1 MTRPLASLRES
12 LLRALR
18 MAPLLAAAALTGCD
32 EPPAPQAPPP
42 PEVVVANPV
51 RRPVTQFLEYTGNV
65 EAFATAEL
73 RARVRGYLESFNFQ
87 PGSLVQEGEVLFE
100 IEKRQYAAAVAR
112 AEAELEAARAQLAG
126 AEAAAKLADEL
137 AAQRAGPEIDRIVKA
152 AQRDAAI
159 AAVSQAEA
167 TLQEAQIDLDYTEV
181 RAPFTGRITRNYVD
195 VGNLVDGS
203 EATLLATLVSAAP
216 AYVTVDA
223 SESDLLMVRR
233 RNAQSEPPVEPGST
247 ESGARRLVLLALADE
262 TEFNIQGHID
272 YVDPALN
279 ADTGTIRV
287 RAIFQNE
294 NNFLLPGMFV
304 RMRFIMGD
312 RHSIV
317 VPEKALGQDQGG
329 FYVFVVGADNVVE
342 QRRVVI
348 GHTDGA
354 DRVIEEGLTEADQI
368 IVNGLA
374 KARAGLPVTP
384 LDTERPTE
392 APAPRKANAP
402 AAGH

>member
-312 RHSIV
+312 RDSIV

-354 DRVIEEGLTEADQI
+354 DRVIEEGLTENDQI

-384 LDTERPTE
+384 RDTERPTE